1 MTSPSV
7 STSNRIKS
15 PPSTKQPP
23 HRLPF
28 EGAVIL
34 ADFKW
39 NITHSNRITQ
49 IKTKSEANKWITV
62 TATTVGE
69 ILAST
74 TLVITLVCLKMMA
87 ENRRWKIIMVTVN
100 TLTIR

>member
-39 NITHSNRITQ
+39 NITHNNRITQ

-62 TATTVGE
+62 TATKVGE

-74 TLVITLVCLKMMA
+74 TFVIILVCLRIIKQEM
-87 ENRRWKIIMVTVN
+87 ENHHGDGKYFN
-100 TLTIR
+100 